1 MLQLENTRVR
11 WIERNAK
18 GQLLELYTD
27 VLEFWQNF
35 TKYALLKLQGYYCRL
50 GIPNDAENR
59 KTMEAQT
66 ASTTG
71 L

>member
-1 MLQLENTRVR
+1 L
-11 WIERNAK
+11 AK
-18 GQLLELYTD
+18 NSGFIAD
-27 VLEFWQNF
+27 
-35 TKYALLKLQGYYCRL
+35 L

-71 L
+71 FITQTEDFQRKNVALFR